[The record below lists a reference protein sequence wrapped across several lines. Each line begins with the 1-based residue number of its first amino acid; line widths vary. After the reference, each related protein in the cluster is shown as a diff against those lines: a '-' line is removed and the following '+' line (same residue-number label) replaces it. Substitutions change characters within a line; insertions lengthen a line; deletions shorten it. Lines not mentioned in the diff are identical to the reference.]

1 MGNNIINP
9 VLEAMTSDELA
20 DHQSAHYSLDD
31 MIRRKLGR
39 LTLEQKMKIHDTLCK
54 MVSPEGGNSN
64 G

>member
-1 MGNNIINP
+1 MGNNVIHP

-39 LTLEQKMKIHDTLCK
+39 LTLEQKMKIHDFINK
-54 MVSPEGGNSN
+54 MVEPKGGNDN